1 LSGCIRKYS
10 ARLLRGR
17 VSIPLNIR
25 PLLSLLKLVLPPTLL
40 VFLVVVMSLLARS
53 YLSRLLNLVCV
64 RCAEARSKLRLLNLR
79 LVRNFLR
86 IHRLLRVRRVRLAAS
101 RMAVSRVV

>member
-40 VFLVVVMSLLARS
+40 FLVVVVLLPVGIR
-53 YLSRLLNLVCV
+53 LRRLLNLVCV
-64 RCAEARSKLRLLNLR
+64 GCAEARSKLRLLNLR
-79 LVRNFLR
+79 LVRV
-86 IHRLLRVRRVRLAAS
+86 RLLRIPLL
-101 RMAVSRVV
+101 VVV